1 VLKRDHTVLPAAN
14 TFIHVGLSAAVV
26 LMSDAEIVLLLMDMK
41 IDVMCLNMISS
52 CIYVTA
58 SREYRC
64 SHTNAKSSIVFREFS
79 LMQFRKV
86 GRCASEEITVE
97 LMKMKC
103 LPILF
108 YSLEFCLLNKSQ
120 MKSLDFETKTKNHMW
135 TTILTVVT
143 KLMKV
148 RRSVTGKEKQGA
160 KI

>member
-1 VLKRDHTVLPAAN
+1 
-14 TFIHVGLSAAVV
+14 
-26 LMSDAEIVLLLMDMK
+26 
-41 IDVMCLNMISS
+41 
-52 CIYVTA
+52 
-58 SREYRC
+58 
-64 SHTNAKSSIVFREFS
+64 
-79 LMQFRKV
+79 MQFRKV